1 LASASGAKRFVT
13 LIEHPS
19 MRLRP
24 ILAAAALCICAQSA
38 LAHHSRYTAD
48 LTGAAESPPNGS
60 AAIGHAVIT
69 IDFDILT
76 MRVAT
81 TFSGLEGTVMA
92 AHIHGPTAE
101 SGEGIADVMTQVPT
115 FIGFPS
121 GVTFGSYDHL
131 FNLADPAS
139 YNPAFI
145 TASGGTAQAMNAL
158 FHALHDGTAY
168 LNIHTSAYN
177 GGEIRGFLFQVPGD
191 YNDNGIVDGADYV
204 VWRKTKGT
212 TGEGLAADSNND
224 NQINDLDYDEWR
236 KTFGN
241 DRHDGHHQGAVSA
254 DLPATNIPEPA
265 GFTLLMAAG
274 VALICTRRVA

>member
-1 LASASGAKRFVT
+1 MK
-13 LIEHPS
+13 
-19 MRLRP
+19 LRP
-24 ILAAAALCICAQSA
+24 ILTVAALCLCAHSA

-48 LTGAAESPPNGS
+48 LTGAAESPPNSS

-101 SGEGIADVMTQVPT
+101 SGEGLADVMTQVPT

-121 GVTFGSYDHL
+121 GVTSGSYEHL
-131 FNLADPAS
+131 FDLADPAS

-145 TASGGTAQAMNAL
+145 AASGGTSQAMNEL
-158 FHALHDGTAY
+158 FHALHDGKAY
-168 LNIHTSAYN
+168 LNIHTSAYG

-191 YNDNGIVDGADYV
+191 YNDNGVVDGADYV
-204 VWRKTKGT
+204 VWRKTQGDV
-212 TGEGLAADSNND
+212 GEGLAADSNND
-224 NQINDLDYDEWR
+224 NVINGLDYTEWR
-236 KTFGN
+236 RLFGN
-241 DRHDGHHQGAVSA
+241 DRHDGHHSGAGSGSSSA
-254 DLPATNIPEPA
+254 TEIPEPGGA
-265 GFTLLMAAG
+265 APILGSALALLRFRS
-274 VALICTRRVA
+274 RRKRY